1 MRFAVDT
8 GGTFTDLVIEDDAG
22 GLRMFKAPTTP
33 QDPVEGILDTIRAA
47 AESLSMTPEALL
59 SSGDHFIHGTTH
71 AINAIITG
79 NTAKTAFLTTKGHP
93 DILVLREGGRLQ
105 PFNFSVSF
113 PKPYISRALTFEIP
127 ERISADGEVIE
138 PLDEVA
144 AVDIIHRLRELKVE

>member
-22 GLRMFKAPTTP
+22 TLHMFKAPTTP

-59 SSGDHFIHGTTH
+59 SRGDHFIHGTTH

-105 PFNFSVSF
+105 PFDFSVPF
-113 PKPYISRALTFEIP
+113 PKPYIPRALTFEIP
-127 ERISADGEVIE
+127 ERPMA
-138 PLDEVA
+138 
-144 AVDIIHRLRELKVE
+144 RL